1 MKQFAFALEFLNS
14 ILNANYCLDTTFSDG
29 FCMAINLFA
38 NHYPLEG
45 RLVLAFRCWFS
56 AGRMGLTDVFF
67 QGKRKH
73 DADEFQLGLLWLL
86 EICCGALM
94 VSWQMLLSP
103 FRRLPAFLPVPPSR
117 DLPCP
122 LPPFC
127 LPAWWRFGGCVR
139 PLSLLA
145 SLHLSRSIGVLLKL
159 VQFFTT
165 HLRKCC
171 LHT

>member
-14 ILNANYCLDTTFSDG
+14 ILNANYCLDTTFPDG

-38 NHYPLEG
+38 NHYPLEDSCL
-45 RLVLAFRCWFS
+45 RSDVDLVQEEWDWRVLPREEKAWLTWISTRAPLVVGDMLWRIDGILANAS
-56 AGRMGLTDVFF
+56 
-67 QGKRKH
+67 
-73 DADEFQLGLLWLL
+73 
-86 EICCGALM
+86 
-94 VSWQMLLSP
+94 VSL
-103 FRRLPAFLPVPPSR
+103 RRLPAFLPVPPSR